1 MELEIDSISGIYY
14 FSLGRFLKTVFLHI
28 QKSVLEGE
36 KGFSL
41 LGNESKRFNT
51 V

>member
-28 QKSVLEGE
+28 QKVFLMV

-41 LGNESKRFNT
+41 LGNESKRLNT